1 MLALTCSEPP
11 GEVTHWTG
19 RALAQAVG
27 ISLRSVQRIW
37 DAHRLQP
44 HRVRSFKRSNDP
56 AFAEKVEDIVG
67 LYMDPPRHAV
77 VLSLDEKSQIQALE
91 RTRPS
96 RPVTPGRPETQTHDY
111 IRHGTT
117 TLFAALDVLE
127 GTVIGR
133 CMQRHRHEEF
143 LRFLNTIE
151 AAVPAGKLIHVI
163 LDNYGTHKH
172 PKVRAWLARHPRWI
186 FHFTPTSASW
196 MNAVEGFFSAL
207 TRRRLKRAASA
218 GSSTFRLR
226 STATSLSIT
235 TGRSPSSDQ
244 ARRRHPRCRQR
255 QRCTIRLSQCT
266 SKSPNEVALPPQPSL
281 AEDRPGGPSDQ
292 LFDTAIA
299 QETFGCRITAG

>member
-56 AFAEKVEDIVG
+56 AFAEKSRTSSGSIWIRRATPSCSRSTI
-67 LYMDPPRHAV
+67 LRQAQ
-77 VLSLDEKSQIQALE
+77 DEESQIQALE

-172 PKVRAWLARHPRWI
+172 PKVRPGWFGTH
-186 FHFTPTSASW
+186 
-196 MNAVEGFFSAL
+196 
-207 TRRRLKRAASA
+207 A
-218 GSSTFRLR
+218 GSST
-226 STATSLSIT
+226 
-235 TGRSPSSDQ
+235 SP
-244 ARRRHPRCRQR
+244 RPRPR
-255 QRCTIRLSQCT
+255 
-266 SKSPNEVALPPQPSL
+266 
-281 AEDRPGGPSDQ
+281 G
-292 LFDTAIA
+292 
-299 QETFGCRITAG
+299 